1 MGVTGFDPH
10 GSMSPSGDSPS
21 HAKKCA
27 SAQHNKLSGRFLPIA
42 RRLFGVQK
50 VVFAHEL
57 LPRFPVHGI
66 NGNAGHRAQLH
77 ALRFFEV
84 TDAFGTFI
92 RIDDVD
98 ALAQRDGAVRTLRLA
113 NIAIDAFFGD
123 HQGHGLFPSHKSK
136 SSLLSQP
143 AAFVPIATAPYRHAF
158 MGLFLLKRL
167 AGLAVTLLVASMV
180 VFAALEILPGNA
192 AQVMLGP
199 DAAPAAVQALERQL
213 GLDQPA
219 IVRYGQWIGG
229 LLHGNMGI
237 SYAYGSQASH
247 MIAGSLALTIPLALL
262 ALFLACIMALAGG
275 MYAAARHRRAGD
287 AWMMALSQ
295 LGMAIP
301 GFWLA
306 MLLILVFSVRLRWF
320 AAGGFDGWGSHPV
333 QWLRSLKS
341 LVLPAL
347 ALSLVQAAVLMRITR
362 AAMLEVLQE
371 DFVRTARARGLSPRA
386 VLFRH
391 VLRNALIPVLTLSG
405 LQFANLLA
413 GAIVVEN
420 VFFLPGL
427 GRLLFQSIANR
438 DLVVVRNGVLVLA
451 TLVILVNAGVD
462 LLQALVDP
470 RLRQPQRAEEG
481 SGA

>member
-1 MGVTGFDPH
+1 
-10 GSMSPSGDSPS
+10 
-21 HAKKCA
+21 
-27 SAQHNKLSGRFLPIA
+27 
-42 RRLFGVQK
+42 
-50 VVFAHEL
+50 
-57 LPRFPVHGI
+57 
-66 NGNAGHRAQLH
+66 
-77 ALRFFEV
+77 
-84 TDAFGTFI
+84 
-92 RIDDVD
+92 
-98 ALAQRDGAVRTLRLA
+98 
-113 NIAIDAFFGD
+113 
-123 HQGHGLFPSHKSK
+123 
-136 SSLLSQP
+136 
-143 AAFVPIATAPYRHAF
+143 

-219 IVRYGQWIGG
+219 IVRYEQWIGG
-229 LLHGNMGI
+229 LLYGNMGT